1 MEKKQNSHFLQKQK
15 QYQKNTIFNIYN
27 LNDQQIQMINQ
38 RKNYNLVEFVL
49 YNEDFHNLIQYVKN
63 LKTVAAFQDYKYFCD
78 WYEIEK
84 ENTEIVCS
92 RNECDSSN
100 VNLDLHTIQQIYTLI
115 IVQQILLMIQMQ
127 DIQESMILNYI
138 SSDEEDE
145 SESLLMNQSPVEIKQ
160 KQQLSDIDQSIS
172 QIPSELSFNRN
183 MDRRINETIVLQN
196 QADEITLK
204 STKNAKEAYQRE
216 IIKELVSKQK
226 KRFKVDGFNLDL
238 TYITDNVIAMGFPAE
253 SFEAIYRN
261 PMPEVQKFLNS
272 RHPNNYMVI
281 NLCSERKYKHESFYK
296 VAEFPFDDHQA
307 PPFNMM
313 LEFCQKVHEWLKAN
327 SNHVVAIH
335 CKAGKGRTGVMVC
348 CYLLFSGKY
357 TSSQDALAYYGLVRT
372 QNKKGVT
379 IPSQIRYVHYFSYAL
394 KNDLVKMPY
403 RQIELVSVRLV
414 GVSHGT
420 LIRVQNNRQVIDR
433 EGLDRFRKG
442 NTICFQ

>member
-1 MEKKQNSHFLQKQK
+1 
-15 QYQKNTIFNIYN
+15 
-27 LNDQQIQMINQ
+27 
-38 RKNYNLVEFVL
+38 
-49 YNEDFHNLIQYVKN
+49 
-63 LKTVAAFQDYKYFCD
+63 
-78 WYEIEK
+78 
-84 ENTEIVCS
+84 
-92 RNECDSSN
+92 
-100 VNLDLHTIQQIYTLI
+100 
-115 IVQQILLMIQMQ
+115 MIQMQ

-145 SESLLMNQSPVEIKQ
+145 SEGLLMNQSPVEIKQ
-160 KQQLSDIDQSIS
+160 KQQLSDMDQSIS

-183 MDRRINETIVLQN
+183 MDRRINETIILQN

-394 KNDLVKMPY
+394 KNDLVKMPF

-420 LIRVQNNRQVIDR
+420 MIRVQNNDRQLIEKAQIVSEKEILFAFNDIFLQGDVLIQIFHKSIVSESKIMQAWFNTNFVSLSPKEQVFKAEELDMSKKSMKHSTSIQMELLFDQVIQTR
-433 EGLDRFRKG
+433 QRSNCLSKG
-442 NTICFQ
+442 K

>member
-1 MEKKQNSHFLQKQK
+1 
-15 QYQKNTIFNIYN
+15 
-27 LNDQQIQMINQ
+27 
-38 RKNYNLVEFVL
+38 
-49 YNEDFHNLIQYVKN
+49 
-63 LKTVAAFQDYKYFCD
+63 
-78 WYEIEK
+78 
-84 ENTEIVCS
+84 
-92 RNECDSSN
+92 
-100 VNLDLHTIQQIYTLI
+100 
-115 IVQQILLMIQMQ
+115 MIQMQ
-127 DIQESMILNYI
+127 DVQESMILNQI
-138 SSDEEDE
+138 SSDDEEDQE
-145 SESLLMNQSPVEIKQ
+145 SPLEFQQTQNKQ
-160 KQQLSDIDQSIS
+160 HREQSIV
-172 QIPSELSFNRN
+172 QTLNELSFNRN
-183 MDRRINETIVLQN
+183 IDKRMNETMVLQS
-196 QADEITLK
+196 QADEITQK
-204 STKNAKEAYQRE
+204 SMKNAKEAYQRE

-238 TYITDNVIAMGFPAE
+238 TYITDNIIAMGFPAE

-313 LEFCQKVHEWLKAN
+313 LEFCQKVHEWLTAN

-379 IPSQIRYVHYFSYAL
+379 IPSQIRYVHYFSYGL
-394 KNDLVKMPY
+394 KNELIKMPP
-403 RQIELVSVRLV
+403 RKVEMVSVRLV

-420 LIRVQNNRQVIDR
+420 MIRVQNNDRQLIEKAQIITDKEILFAFNDIFLQGDVLIQIFHKSIVTESKLLQAWFNTNFVSLSPKEQVFKAEELDMSKKSMKHSTQIYMELLFDQVILTR
-433 EGLDRFRKG
+433 ERSNCLSKG
-442 NTICFQ
+442 K

>member
-1 MEKKQNSHFLQKQK
+1 
-15 QYQKNTIFNIYN
+15 
-27 LNDQQIQMINQ
+27 
-38 RKNYNLVEFVL
+38 
-49 YNEDFHNLIQYVKN
+49 
-63 LKTVAAFQDYKYFCD
+63 
-78 WYEIEK
+78 
-84 ENTEIVCS
+84 
-92 RNECDSSN
+92 
-100 VNLDLHTIQQIYTLI
+100 
-115 IVQQILLMIQMQ
+115 MIQMQ

-138 SSDEEDE
+138 SSDEDDDME
-145 SESLLMNQSPVEIKQ
+145 SPLINQSPVEIKQ
-160 KQQLSDIDQSIS
+160 KQKKYDQDQSIT

-196 QADEITLK
+196 HADEITLK

-313 LEFCQKVHEWLKAN
+313 VEFCQKVHEWLTAN

-394 KNDLVKMPY
+394 KNELVKMPF

-414 GVSHGT
+414 GVSNGT
-420 LIRVQNNRQVIDR
+420 MIRVQNNDRQLIEKAQIVSDKEILFAFNDIFLQGDVLIQIFHKSIVSESKILQAWFNTNFVSLSPREQVFKAEELDMSKKSMKHSTQIQMELLFDQVIHTR
-433 EGLDRFRKG
+433 QRSNCLSKG
-442 NTICFQ
+442 K